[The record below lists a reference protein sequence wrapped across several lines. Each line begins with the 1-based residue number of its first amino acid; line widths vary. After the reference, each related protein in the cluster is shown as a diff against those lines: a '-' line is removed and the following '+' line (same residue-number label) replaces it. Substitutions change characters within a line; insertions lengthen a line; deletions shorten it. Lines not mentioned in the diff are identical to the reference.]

1 MSQLTPSVNCPLQR
15 DSTKLVCF
23 DPIAPEFQQKA
34 KMLVTMKRKKNWGNI
49 TFIFIILL
57 ITRHTMLSN
66 TNVPKKFSVPY
77 AKEGNEEIVLST
89 S

>member
-1 MSQLTPSVNCPLQR
+1 MSQLTLSVNFPLQC

-23 DPIAPEFQQKA
+23 DLIAPEFQQKS
-34 KMLVTMKRKKNWGNI
+34 KMLVSMKRKKYWGNI
-49 TFIFIILL
+49 TFVFIILL

-66 TNVPKKFSVPY
+66 TNISNKFSVPY
-77 AKEGNEEIVLST
+77 GIERKEEIVLST